1 MFLFPWEEFLLT
13 GSTNMDFWTEIG
25 HGWQLAFSALNI
37 AMVIIGVLFGSLI
50 GTISGLRA
58 IHGVALLLPLT
69 HTFSLPIESTL
80 IFLLTTYYAAEFG
93 HQGTANCRAS
103 SDAEQKQLVMM
114 QTLAGI
120 GSFCGGATAIIGM
133 FASIILIRQ
142 VVINFGP
149 AEYFALV
156 IFAFASLSIRAGHY
170 PLRTFISTLIG
181 IMMATIGI
189 DSTTGTMRFTMGIP
203 QFFDGIEFTT
213 VVVGLFVISKLFELL
228 LPTHPGQSPFA
239 KKEQLRV
246 NKISILACRWAM
258 LRSAIIGFIIGIL
271 PGGGAV
277 LASRV
282 GLNIEQTFFASDQDK
297 LRGRLKAIV
306 AQETANS
313 SAVGGAM
320 VPLLALGIPGS
331 GTAAI
336 LLGALLLHNITP
348 GPGLFAQHADLIW
361 AILLSMAFGNL
372 LLLCLYWPIT
382 RLFSRVKEIPDWI
395 FAPVLIVLSFVG
407 VFSINESSLSLLI
420 MLILGICGYC
430 LERNHYPLPP
440 LLLGFVLGSMMENS
454 LRRALSI
461 SGGDLNILHTSP
473 ISQTLWVLT
482 LLVLLTP
489 LVIAKLIK
497 RSKIGTPR
505 E

>member
-1 MFLFPWEEFLLT
+1 MEFW
-13 GSTNMDFWTEIG
+13 SEIG
-25 HGWQLAFSALNI
+25 HGWQLAFSALNL
-37 AMVIIGVLFGSLI
+37 AMIIIGVLLGSLV

-58 IHGVALLLPLT
+58 IHGVALLLPLS

-80 IFLLTTYYAAEFG
+80 ILLLTTYYAAEFG
-93 HQGTANCRAS
+93 RQGITGYHAS
-103 SDAEQKQLVMM
+103 NAAEQKQLVMV

-120 GSFCGGATAIIGM
+120 GSFCGGITAIIGM
-133 FASIILIRQ
+133 FISIILIRQ
-142 VVINFGP
+142 IVINFGP

-156 IFAFASLSIRAGHY
+156 IFAFASLSIRAGHP
-170 PLRTFISTLIG
+170 PLRTVVSLVIG

-189 DSTTGTMRFTMGIP
+189 DSTTGTMRFTMGVP

-228 LPTHPGQSPFA
+228 TPAGQGSSPSIRI
-239 KKEQLRV
+239 EQLRV
-246 NKISILACRWAM
+246 NKISLLACRWAM

-277 LASRV
+277 LASQV
-282 GLNIEQTFFASDQDK
+282 GRKIEQNIFTSGQDK
-297 LRGRLKAIV
+297 LRGRLRAIV
-306 AQETANS
+306 AEETANS

-336 LLGALLLHNITP
+336 MLGALLLHNITP
-348 GPGLFAQHADLIW
+348 GPGLFAQHAPLIW
-361 AILLSMAFGNL
+361 GLLLSMAFGNL

-382 RLFSRVKEIPDWI
+382 RLFSRVKEIPGWA

-420 MLILGICGYC
+420 MLFLGLCGYV
-430 LERNHYPLPP
+430 LEHYRYPLPP
-440 LLLGFVLGSMMENS
+440 LLLGFVLGSMMENT
-454 LRRALSI
+454 LRRALAI
-461 SGGDLNILHTSP
+461 SGGNLSILHTSATCR
-473 ISQTLWVLT
+473 TLWLLT
-482 LLVLLTP
+482 LLVILLPTV
-489 LVIAKLIK
+489 LTRIFK
-497 RSKIGTPR
+497 RRHAGKGQES
-505 E
+505 

>member
-1 MFLFPWEEFLLT
+1 MEFW
-13 GSTNMDFWTEIG
+13 SEIG
-25 HGWQLAFSALNI
+25 HGWQLAFSTPNLVMI
-37 AMVIIGVLFGSLI
+37 VIGVLLGSLV

-58 IHGVALLLPLT
+58 IHGVALLLPLS

-80 IFLLTTYYAAEFG
+80 ILLLTTYYSAEFG
-93 HQGTANCRAS
+93 RQGTASYHADNQS
-103 SDAEQKQLVMM
+103 EKKQLAMI

-120 GSFCGGATAIIGM
+120 GSFCGGLTAIVGM
-133 FASIILIRQ
+133 IISIILIRQ

-156 IFAFASLSIRAGHY
+156 IFAFASLSIRAGQY
-170 PLRTFISTLIG
+170 PIRTFISLIIG

-228 LPTHPGQSPFA
+228 AQPRQEPSPFL
-239 KKEQLRV
+239 KIEPLRV

-258 LRSAIIGFIIGIL
+258 LRSAVIGFIIGIL
-271 PGGGAV
+271 PGGGAI

-282 GLNIEQTFFASDQDK
+282 GLKIEQTCFASDQDK

-306 AQETANS
+306 AEETANS

-336 LLGALLLHNITP
+336 MLGALLLHNITP
-348 GPGLFAQHADLIW
+348 GPGLFTQYAPLIW
-361 AILLSMAFGNL
+361 ALLLSMAFGNL

-382 RLFSRVKEIPDWI
+382 RLFSRVKEIPGWV
-395 FAPVLIVLSFVG
+395 FGPVLLVLSFIG

-420 MLILGICGYC
+420 MLFLGICGYL
-430 LERNHYPLPP
+430 LERYHYPLPP
-440 LLLGFVLGSMMENS
+440 LLLGFVLGSLMENT
-454 LRRALSI
+454 LRRALAI
-461 SGGDLNILHTSP
+461 SGGDLSILHTSP
-473 ISQTLWVLT
+473 ICRTLWILT
-482 LLVLLTP
+482 LIVVLLP
-489 LVIAKLIK
+489 SLLSRVFRNHRFGNKQ
-497 RSKIGTPR
+497 RP
-505 E
+505 